1 MGSPDEP
8 RTPGDEDNDD
18 DGILRGVPG
27 SSLVGLYGRPF
38 LPLDMLLREVGVDL
52 SPPLL
57 DAIHREVCLA
67 YATMPVD
74 YTGGSHRSMGIMPPS
89 RVDEAVGD
97 YVEVLRALPDTE
109 WQTFVS
115 LADDPADF
123 HDVDRGDVGEER
135 SVPLSRRQMLWL
147 KVRHGVYFPWKG
159 YLELIPNQ
167 RWSDKSTFVGKRFT
181 RAARTFLPLTCAL
194 VEALP
199 FVGVGRCNIM
209 GLEAHDHGTVH
220 RDGDPAEQDAPDQF
234 ITLYPVP
241 GKTLFL
247 WDEAARRAHDV
258 IGARAVWFNDFD
270 YHGVSAAPFF
280 RYSIRVDG
288 VFTDA
293 FASLIAERF
302 S

>member
-1 MGSPDEP
+1 MQ
-8 RTPGDEDNDD
+8 GDSDHETTA
-18 DGILRGVPG
+18 ILRGVPG
-27 SSLVGLYGRPF
+27 TSLVGLYGRSF
-38 LPLDMLLREVGVDL
+38 LPLDTLLQEVGVDL
-52 SPPLL
+52 SQHLL
-57 DAIHREVCLA
+57 EAVHAEVCLA

-74 YTGGSHRSMGIMPPS
+74 YTGGSHRSMGIMPAS
-89 RVDEAVGD
+89 RLDEAVVD
-97 YVEVLRALPDTE
+97 YLEVLRALPEQE

-115 LADDPADF
+115 LADDPTDF
-123 HDVDRGDVGEER
+123 RDVDRADVGEER

-167 RWSDKSTFVGKRFT
+167 RWTDKSAFVGKRFT
-181 RAARTFLPLTCAL
+181 RTARTFLPLTCAL
-194 VEALP
+194 VESLP

-220 RDGDPAEQDAPDQF
+220 RDGEPAEQDAPDQF

-247 WDEAARRAHDV
+247 WDEPARRAWPV
-258 IGARAVWFNDFD
+258 TGARAVWFNDFD